1 MKGSMKALLIILCTI
16 LVIVFGLA
24 IYNHYAG
31 GTGKHGI
38 DKIEELRVESKK
50 KIEKTKEVVEDKL
63 DLDERKKDEKK
74 SKKEDE
80 KGAEDKKD

>member
-1 MKGSMKALLIILCTI
+1 MKAVLIILCTI

-31 GTGKHGI
+31 DTGKHSI

-50 KIEKTKEVVEDKL
+50 EIERTKEVVEDKL
-63 DLDERKKDEKK
+63 DLDERKKDKK
-74 SKKEDE
+74 K
-80 KGAEDKKD
+80 DKKKDWMMQQYSR